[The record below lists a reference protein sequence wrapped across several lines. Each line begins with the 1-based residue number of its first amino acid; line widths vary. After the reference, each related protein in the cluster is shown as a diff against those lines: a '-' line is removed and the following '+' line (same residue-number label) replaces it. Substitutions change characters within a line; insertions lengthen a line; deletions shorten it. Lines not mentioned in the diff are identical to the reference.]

1 MTVTAKNRNY
11 VTAKDASRIL
21 GVHTSTLRNWAIAGK
36 IEVMITPGRR
46 YRYDVEGFLGKA
58 EQATAAKLARDAK
71 KAADREKARLEKQ
84 AAARNEKLEARRKMA
99 NAQRADAALAP
110 AE

>member
-1 MTVTAKNRNY
+1 MTITAKNRHY
-11 VTAKDASRIL
+11 MTAKDASRIL
-21 GVHTSTLRNWAIAGK
+21 GVHTSTLRNWAVAGK

-46 YRYDVEGFLGKA
+46 YRYDVDGFLAKA

-71 KAADREKARLEKQ
+71 KAADRERVRQEKQ
-84 AAARNEKLEARRKMA
+84 AKDREQKIEARRKIA
-99 NAQRADAALAP
+99 LAQKAAPASAP